1 MGDQSFV
8 SVEDLEVAMDNI
20 KRFVDTRAG
29 NGLKLNTETGKF
41 DIDQATDQEIDE
53 IITSITNILA

>member
-8 SVEDLEVAMDNI
+8 TVEALEAAMANV

-29 NGLKLNTETGKF
+29 NGIKLNAETGKF

-53 IITSITNILA
+53 IITSITDILA